1 MNYSLVAHLENVISF
16 GDLPGAFFSLSL
28 DLTESLE
35 NTDGGNFRVRRCRP
49 PIHKT
54 LLAILAVC
62 QLTVNK
68 SFEKIWIGRILQSV
82 LLEWWRLCFVN
93 SMKGRD
99 WKILYN
105 IKLYSF
111 LIRHQSCCRSQ
122 EKRLLIKQVSCL
134 NATSNLWWM
143 FAIAEKKRLDESDYN
158 VPRTNCWRYA
168 VKALIIL
175 NFSIAL

>member
-1 MNYSLVAHLENVISF
+1 MRWISFKSVFMWAYVWIRMNLYCLLERRGAGVLQTIQKMNYSLVAHLENVISF

-68 SFEKIWIGRILQSV
+68 SFEKIWIGRILNRKNIAISAIRMVKVV
-82 LLEWWRLCFVN
+82 LCELYERTWLKDTVQYQTILHLSWLDTRVAAVLRR
-93 SMKGRD
+93 KG
-99 WKILYN
+99 
-105 IKLYSF
+105 F
-111 LIRHQSCCRSQ
+111 
-122 EKRLLIKQVSCL
+122 
-134 NATSNLWWM
+134 
-143 FAIAEKKRLDESDYN
+143 
-158 VPRTNCWRYA
+158 
-168 VKALIIL
+168 
-175 NFSIAL
+175 

>member
-1 MNYSLVAHLENVISF
+1 MTLYCLLERRGAGVLQTIQKMNYSSVAHLENVISF

-68 SFEKIWIGRILQSV
+68 SFEKI
-82 LLEWWRLCFVN
+82 
-93 SMKGRD
+93 
-99 WKILYN
+99 
-105 IKLYSF
+105 
-111 LIRHQSCCRSQ
+111 
-122 EKRLLIKQVSCL
+122 
-134 NATSNLWWM
+134 
-143 FAIAEKKRLDESDYN
+143 
-158 VPRTNCWRYA
+158 
-168 VKALIIL
+168 
-175 NFSIAL
+175 